1 VTVVLTL
8 RRQGC
13 PTPAIVA
20 AVGVEAR
27 PGAAGGARAGQH
39 GRRGPQHV
47 VQQGQVDLPHVQAA
61 ELWGKGVGRRVWMAM
76 AMAVPS
82 RLGRGGVIRP
92 HRALVVIPTLV
103 PLVRSCGR
111 SRATLVGVDGLA
123 SSVPAFLHVFRDPV
137 HTGRRGRPRG
147 VLEERWW

>member
-1 VTVVLTL
+1 
-8 RRQGC
+8 
-13 PTPAIVA
+13 
-20 AVGVEAR
+20 
-27 PGAAGGARAGQH
+27 
-39 GRRGPQHV
+39 
-47 VQQGQVDLPHVQAA
+47 
-61 ELWGKGVGRRVWMAM
+61 M

-103 PLVRSCGR
+103 G
-111 SRATLVGVDGLA
+111 GDGLA